1 MSLISKGSDIMNQV
15 EVTLTMKGQEELKSV
30 FLGEYNEKEETLVI
44 HDSKNKV
51 TMIMDFKKKKLTRE
65 TKEFLLTIPFLKGKE
80 TKLTIELL
88 DTKQI
93 LELSILTEI
102 YEYKERK
109 LQVKYKMI
117 ESNEWIEYKIEF

>member
-1 MSLISKGSDIMNQV
+1 MGLISKGSDIMNQV
-15 EVTLTMKGQEELKSV
+15 EVTLTMKEQEELKSV

-51 TMIMDFKKKKLTRE
+51 TMEMDFKKKKLTRE

>member
-30 FLGEYNEKEETLVI
+30 FPGEYNEKEETLVI

>member
-1 MSLISKGSDIMNQV
+1 MGLISKGSDIMNQV
-15 EVTLTMKGQEELKSV
+15 EVTLTMKEQEELKSV
-30 FLGEYNEKEETLVI
+30 FPGEYNEKEETLVI

-51 TMIMDFKKKKLTRE
+51 TMEMDFKKKKLTRE

-109 LQVKYKMI
+109 LRVKYKMI
-117 ESNEWIEYKIEF
+117 ESNEWIEYQIEF

>member
-15 EVTLTMKGQEELKSV
+15 EVTLTMKEQEELKSV

>member
-1 MSLISKGSDIMNQV
+1 MGLISKGSDTMNQV
-15 EVTLTMKGQEELKSV
+15 EVTLTMKGKEE
-30 FLGEYNEKEETLVI
+30 FEDIFPGEYNEKEEILVI

-51 TMIMDFKKKKLTRE
+51 TMIMDFKEKKLTRE

-80 TKLTIELL
+80 TTLTIALI
-88 DTKQI
+88 DTKQT

-117 ESNEWIEYKIEF
+117 ESNEWIEYQIEF